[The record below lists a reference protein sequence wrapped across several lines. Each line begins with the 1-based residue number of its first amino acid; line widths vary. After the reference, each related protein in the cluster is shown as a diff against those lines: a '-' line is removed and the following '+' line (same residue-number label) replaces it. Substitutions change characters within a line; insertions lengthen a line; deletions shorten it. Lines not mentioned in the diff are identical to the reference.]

1 MLANGV
7 EVLKY
12 NSDYMKF
19 VRLSVTKKYGKDYTK
34 LFRKS

>member
-1 MLANGV
+1 MLANNV
-7 EVLKY
+7 EILKY

-19 VRLSVTKKYGKDYTK
+19 IRLSVAKKYGKDYAK

>member
-1 MLANGV
+1 MLTNGV

-19 VRLSVTKKYGKDYTK
+19 IRLSVIKKYGKDYAK